1 MDFERI
7 ISLSNKK
14 VEKTEVGFERY
25 LIKDIEW
32 NLPLVLLFG
41 ARGAGKTTMFL
52 QHMKSNYGS
61 SDKALYANLDDF
73 FFEENRLVL
82 FAEAFYKKGGEA
94 LYLDEVHRYPNW
106 SRDLKMLYDN
116 YPELKIYATGSSIL
130 DLTKGEADLS
140 RRAAQYHMAG
150 LSFREFLAL
159 KHSIHF
165 KPISLLDIVE
175 NHEEIAREMV
185 ENFDPLPLFNQYL
198 VHGYF
203 PFFKESIQ
211 QYPARVVQ
219 TINLVLE
226 HDMPAFESLDYQTVR
241 NLRKLLYILAQSVPF
256 TPNVASLSSR
266 MGTSRNTI
274 LKMFD
279 LLHRAEMIDV
289 LYTETKSLSWMTK
302 PEKIYLGNPN
312 LSFALSEIKPEKG
325 QIRETFF
332 LNQLSVKHLVSMPKY
347 GDFFV
352 NETYVFEIGGPS
364 KTIEQIK
371 GLPSSYLAID
381 ELKVGSGK
389 RIPLWLF
396 GMMY

>member
-1 MDFERI
+1 MNMDRITELSNRKVDKTELSFERH
-7 ISLSNKK
+7 
-14 VEKTEVGFERY
+14 
-25 LIKDIEW
+25 LIHDIEW

-41 ARGAGKTTMFL
+41 ARGAGKTTLFL
-52 QHMKSNYGS
+52 QHLKANFGTSG
-61 SDKALYANLDDF
+61 KALYANLDDF

-82 FAEAFYKKGGEA
+82 FAEAFFKNGGEA
-94 LYLDEVHRYPNW
+94 LYLDEVHRYNNW

-130 DLTKGEADLS
+130 DLSKGEADLS
-140 RRAAQYHMAG
+140 RRAVQYHMAG

-159 KHSIHF
+159 KHGITLDSITLF
-165 KPISLLDIVE
+165 DIVD
-175 NHEEIAREMV
+175 NHEEIARELV
-185 ENFDPLPLFNQYL
+185 DQFDPLPMFSQYL
-198 VHGYF
+198 NHGYF
-203 PFFKESIQ
+203 PFFTETIH
-211 QYPARVVQ
+211 QYGARVLQ

-226 HDMPAFESLDYQTVR
+226 HDMPAFENLDYQTVR

-256 TPNVASLSSR
+256 TPNIASLSTR

-274 LKMFD
+274 LKMLD

-302 PEKIYLGNPN
+302 PEKVYLGNPN
-312 LSFALSEIKPEKG
+312 LSFALSETKPEKG

-332 LNQLSVKHLVSMPKY
+332 LNQLAVKHQVSMPKF

-352 NETYVFEIGGPS
+352 DETYVFEIGGPS
-364 KTIEQIK
+364 KTVEQIK

-381 ELKVGSGK
+381 EIKVGSGK

-396 GMMY
+396 GLLY